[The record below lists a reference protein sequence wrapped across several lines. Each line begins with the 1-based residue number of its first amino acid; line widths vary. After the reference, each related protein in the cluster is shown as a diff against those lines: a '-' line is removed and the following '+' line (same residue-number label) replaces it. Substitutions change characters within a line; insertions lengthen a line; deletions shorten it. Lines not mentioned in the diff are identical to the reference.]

1 MTSLATHTKN
11 DFSTLYYLLRR
22 AEGRIYTDGEVAL
35 LPAINERHKHYKE
48 WIARKSS
55 VDKLIK
61 YLGDKK
67 KGLRILEVGCG
78 NGWLAA
84 KLAALPGASVTG
96 IDINAEELEQAKRV
110 FDKIRNLEFFYCSLD
125 GELIKESRYDIIV
138 FAASIQYFSSL
149 GNVLGNAI
157 SVLKPGGEVHLIDSN
172 FYSQKEVAAARQR
185 TTDYY
190 RSIGFPEMIDN
201 YFHHSKEEL
210 IQFDHEILYDPYSLI
225 NRIKANKNPFYWIRI
240 NA

>member
-1 MTSLATHTKN
+1 MTSVAPHIKN

-35 LPAINERHKHYKE
+35 LPEINEQHKHYKE
-48 WIARKSS
+48 WLTRKSS
-55 VDKLIK
+55 SDKLIK
-61 YLGDKK
+61 YLGDRK
-67 KGLRILEVGCG
+67 KGLQILEVGCG

-84 KLAALPGASVTG
+84 KLAVLPGASVTG

-110 FDKIRNLEFFYCSLD
+110 FDKFRNLEFFNCSLD
-125 GELIKESRYDIIV
+125 DELIKESRYDIIV

-157 SVLKPGGEVHLIDSN
+157 SVLKPGGEIHLIDSN
-172 FYSQKEVAAARQR
+172 FYSQKEVAAARLR

-225 NRIKANKNPFYWIRI
+225 NRIKANRNPFYWIRI